1 MVWYKASFPKTRAT
15 LFFHGKLLKS
25 ALKYGML
32 GEIVQGHL
40 HGSLRWLVLGLPLV
54 FTKQA
59 SSLGLLPNMECKEFL
74 RFHIFTC
81 WFSFSL
87 QLGLGCQ

>member
-1 MVWYKASFPKTRAT
+1 MSQGYFMVWYKASFPKTRAT

-40 HGSLRWLVLGLPLV
+40 HGSLPGAVAWLAFGGHWKYIL
-54 FTKQA
+54 A
-59 SSLGLLPNMECKEFL
+59 SLGL
-74 RFHIFTC
+74 
-81 WFSFSL
+81 
-87 QLGLGCQ
+87 